1 MFYSFPYTTVS
12 GDIVSL
18 PHREDM
24 TLTAG
29 IIHQVDV
36 LFQKDAAHLINVQ
49 IYHGGHQL
57 WPTNPGSSLKGD
69 ATIISF
75 REFYELKG
83 AVNDLHALI
92 WWEDTQTL
100 KEIIIQFGILPKEII
115 QPLSFEELVTSVAGL
130 E

>member
-1 MFYSFPYTTVS
+1 
-12 GDIVSL
+12 
-18 PHREDM
+18 M

-69 ATIISF
+69 STVISF

-83 AVNDLHALI
+83 SSNDLHALI
-92 WWEDTQTL
+92 WWEDTETL
-100 KEIIIQFGILPKEII
+100 KEVIIQIGILPKKII
-115 QPLSFEELVTSVAGL
+115 QPLSFDELTAALAGL
-130 E
+130 

>member
-1 MFYSFPYTTVS
+1 
-12 GDIVSL
+12 
-18 PHREDM
+18 M

-57 WPTNPGSSLKGD
+57 WPTNPDSSLKGD

-83 AVNDLHALI
+83 AFNDLHALI
-92 WWEDTQTL
+92 WWADTETL
-100 KEIIIQFGILPKEII
+100 YEVIIQFGVLPKRII
-115 QPLSFEELVTSVAGL
+115 QPMAFDELVQSLAGL